1 MVLKVGYVPEHF
13 STPIAFAQSK
23 GFFQKLGLEIE
34 LIPYPS
40 GSGHLIQS
48 LEDNSIDIA
57 IGLTEAFVRGI
68 AQGKENYKLIGTYV
82 KSPLR
87 WSISTGYNRDD
98 LTNEDQLQDKSI
110 SISRIGSGSHVMS
123 FVLALQKGFT
133 KPFYSNF
140 PILSNFKN
148 LRDSVNLNP
157 NVEPSD
163 AFMWEHFT
171 TKRYYDNE
179 EVKKIGE
186 IYTPWPSWV
195 INART
200 ELVSTQKD
208 KLTKFIQA
216 IEQGIEYFQSNQ
228 RESIEYIFNNL
239 DYSEEDAKEWIKTV
253 EFNKGKVGSVDWT
266 LVVENTSK
274 VLIEAGVLEDP
285 EETIQTRL
293 QSGIEPITATTK

>member
-23 GFFQKLGLEIE
+23 GFFKQFGIEVE

-48 LEDNSIDIA
+48 LEDNSLDIA

-82 KSPLR
+82 SSPLR
-87 WSISTGYNRDD
+87 WSISTGYNRDE
-98 LTNEDQLQDKSI
+98 LTTQDQLQGKRI

-123 FVLALQKGFT
+123 FVLALQQGFT
-133 KPFYSNF
+133 KPFYSGF

-148 LRDSVNLNP
+148 LRDSVNLQND
-157 NVEPSD
+157 VEPSD

-171 TKRYYDNE
+171 TKRYYDNK

-195 INART
+195 INARS
-200 ELVSTQKD
+200 ELVSNAREQLD
-208 KLTKFIQA
+208 GFIKA
-216 IEQGIEYFQSNQ
+216 IELGIDYFNKNQ
-228 RESIEYIFNNL
+228 QEAIEYIYTNL

-253 EFNKGKVGSVDWT
+253 EFNEGKVGTVNWET
-266 LVVENTSK
+266 VVENTSK
-274 VLIEAGVLEDP
+274 VLVEAGVLEESSDLI
-285 EETIQTRL
+285 ESRL
-293 QSGIEPITATTK
+293 KEGIVSVV

>member
-23 GFFQKLGLEIE
+23 GFFQKFGLEIE

-48 LEDNSIDIA
+48 LEDDSLDIA
-57 IGLTEAFVRGI
+57 IGLTEAFVRGL
-68 AQGKENYKLIGTYV
+68 AQGKDNYKLIGTYV

-87 WSISTGYNRDD
+87 WSISTGYNRDE
-98 LTNEDQLQDKSI
+98 LKTQDQLQGKRI

-123 FVLALQKGFT
+123 FVLALQQGFN
-133 KPFYSNF
+133 KPFYSEF

-148 LRDSVNLNP
+148 LRDSVNLKEH
-157 NVEPSD
+157 VEPSD

-171 TKRYYDNE
+171 TKKYYDNK

-195 INART
+195 VNARS
-200 ELVSTQKD
+200 ELVSNK
-208 KLTKFIQA
+208 KKEMSNFIEA
-216 IEQGIEYFQSNQ
+216 IESGIEYFQSHQ
-228 RESIEYIFNNL
+228 EEAIEYIYTNL
-239 DYSEEDAKEWIKTV
+239 DYSEEDAREWIKTV
-253 EFNKGKVGSVDWT
+253 EFNNGKVGTVEWET
-266 LVVENTSK
+266 VVENTSK
-274 VLIEAGVLEDP
+274 VLIEAGVLE
-285 EETIQTRL
+285 EETDVINNRL
-293 QSGIEPITATTK
+293 NSGIVSVI